1 MSIQSPLQPWQTITE
16 RGQEEKTVGKEGRRR
31 REGEGTA
38 REEGRERGGVRPV
51 RGGGGNKDL
60 REEKTVRE
68 DGGEKEKEGEMKD
81 PLPPLRCWQNS
92 SAGIGLPPE
101 REKNSVGETP
111 LTW

>member
-1 MSIQSPLQPWQTITE
+1 MADHSRKGARREDSEE
-16 RGQEEKTVGKEGRRR
+16 RGKRRRGDREGR
-31 REGEGTA
+31 GEK
-38 REEGRERGGVRPV
+38 PV